1 MENEEFDSRIKIT
14 QDWWDSLRVDL
25 GAIIT
30 ESPSSI
36 IYHYT
41 DVNGLLGMIST
52 GKIWATHASRL
63 NDSSEYDHGIK
74 VVADCVR
81 KSMPATSRTL
91 VDKILS
97 EFKMVDTFV
106 ASYSTKPDLLSQWRS
121 YSGGGVGYCLGFATE
136 GIASL
141 DHRTPLLEPVIYRDS
156 QAQEVISTMLKRV
169 DDFFQ
174 NNEFGEV
181 EVGFLLGTVGATLAN
196 LACTIKHPAFE
207 EEAEYRQFYQL
218 GATELVLDVKFR
230 NGRFGLT
237 PYVDVPF
244 IVDGSL
250 PLISVT
256 IGPCNDF
263 ELESFAVKAL
273 LEKYSYSNVEVV
285 ESRIPLR
292 V

>member
-1 MENEEFDSRIKIT
+1 MENDEYESRISKM
-14 QDWWDSLRVDL
+14 QNWWEPLRIEL

-41 DVNGLLGMIST
+41 NINGLVGMVAT
-52 GKIWATHASRL
+52 GKIWATHVSRL

-74 VVADCVR
+74 VVADCVQQ
-81 KSMPATSRTL
+81 SMPATSRTL

-97 EFKMVDTFV
+97 EFKKVETFV

-121 YSGGGVGYCLGFATE
+121 YSGGGVGYCLGLATD
-136 GIASL
+136 GIATL
-141 DHRTPLLEPVIYRDS
+141 DHRTPLLEPVIYSDA
-156 QAQEVISTMLKRV
+156 QAQQVISTMLQRV
-169 DDFFQ
+169 DEFFQ
-174 NNEFGEV
+174 YNEFGEV

-207 EEAEYRQFYQL
+207 EEAEYRQFYQS
-218 GATELVLDVKFR
+218 GATELELDVKFR
-230 NGRFGLT
+230 DGRFGLT
-237 PYVDVPF
+237 PYVEVPF
-244 IVDGSL
+244 IVDGRL
-250 PLISVT
+250 PLQSVT
-256 IGPCNDF
+256 IGPCKDF

-273 LEKYSYSNVEVV
+273 LEKHSYSDVEVLA
-285 ESRIPLR
+285 SRIPLR